1 LEDGQGYPSLP
12 HPLGGQHTLLKSPFG
27 GGRAG
32 RVKRKNAKKGGDDT
46 EKRKISL
53 YIKCIRNLG
62 ERAGRVKR
70 KNAKKGR
77 R

>member
-1 LEDGQGYPSLP
+1 VIVRARRPSLP
-12 HPLGGQHTLLKSPFG
+12 HPLGGQHTHLKSPFG

-32 RVKRKNAKKGGDDT
+32 RVKRKNAKKGGDNT
-46 EKRKISL
+46 ETRKISL
-53 YIKCIRNLG
+53 YIKCIRNL